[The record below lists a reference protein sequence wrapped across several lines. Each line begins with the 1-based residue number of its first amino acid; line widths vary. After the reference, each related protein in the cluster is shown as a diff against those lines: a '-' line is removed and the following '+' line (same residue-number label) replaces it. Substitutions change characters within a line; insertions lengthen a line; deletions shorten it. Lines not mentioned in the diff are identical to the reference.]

1 MKKAVI
7 FSFIPVL
14 IMLIA
19 SMAGGCNKKAT
30 SYNPD
35 FEGTWRATIVIDS
48 ANNTLRYNEITM
60 KGKDGLFK
68 FYCSSICEDSPC
80 NCTAEESGRAVVST
94 DEKSLRIGSN
104 GTVLS
109 IDQEP
114 YEINGEW
121 KMKLQNITY
130 IKQ

>member
-1 MKKAVI
+1 MKKAAIFTVI
-7 FSFIPVL
+7 PAL
-14 IMLIA
+14 IILIVFLA
-19 SMAGGCNKKAT
+19 NGCNKKAT

-35 FEGTWRATIVIDS
+35 FEGTWRATIIIDS

-60 KGKDGLFK
+60 KGKDGLYK
-68 FYCSSICEDSPC
+68 FYCSSICDDGPC
-80 NCTAEESGRAVVST
+80 NCTATESGRAVVST

-104 GTVLS
+104 GTVLT
-109 IDQEP
+109 IEKEP
-114 YEINGEW
+114 YEDNGQW